1 MMKYENNKT
10 AQQILDEIDE
20 DLRIQKKNV
29 LGLLKDVEK
38 QIDRH
43 QQ

>member
-1 MMKYENNKT
+1 MKYENNKT